1 MANMSSAE
9 LYGKLKDLM
18 VNEFGYGDELQSGD
32 AGFESLL
39 DTGTI
44 ADRKG
49 KRIRG
54 EDGRNEAGRIK
65 ELGNRLRSGQSL
77 FIYKKGDLYPTEVF
91 YNKKS
96 GQLEVSPQTTDEMD
110 PKAPEE
116 PSAWDKFKDFCQ
128 LLVNIVTLGR
138 TNFRNEKC
146 LEWDRYND
154 RKEAI
159 KNANDEKRIERRR
172 RNDPKLNQAEDVVNK
187 SVRDTYRSFVSILKN
202 RMGYAAELNQKGNN
216 KGMEDLLRE
225 GNVVDAEGKPLSA
238 KSSKQDDL
246 VNLIGTHLLVD
257 KKPLYVYKPGTDYP
271 YELRMDENGK
281 LKLSDKPINE
291 MDNSAK
297 SKNPVEQKLI
307 DARKALLEILSRP
320 EILEQHR
327 ALSRVKLEKYGKQ
340 VDTEPKQSEKQQNNL
355 AEKNSE
361 MIIQNGPDKEE
372 TMRFLNMDGRYK
384 SETPIVANEDWREGS
399 EAIHKFV
406 EKQYDTAPDAA
417 RNTGKKLMDSG
428 LPSEFECAVG
438 KAKKKLGDQDGKQTE
453 KLLEEFFAS
462 DLTMEEGTE
471 IFSADDPKAA
481 LEQKLSLAA
490 KKKEEKTAPEQKNG
504 PIAGNKAAQ
513 LKAEPEKPLSVEE
526 KLANHLKEID
536 ELKSRLSVLEQ
547 EAAGMLGTM
556 KQKVDPAIA
565 KGIENDAAIAK
576 TLQEDENKEF
586 LKEQQIKGDEELAKK
601 LHTELNGTKPP
612 ENTANDEAIAKAM
625 QEEENKLAAEQKT
638 EQPTGKTNEVDALL
652 GKLKEANGNKELS
665 DTVKGNMHRL
675 YDDAQKGKEALQEAI
690 DDPKLEKFAGGNT
703 VNAIAAFQ
711 NIKNSINDGY
721 VNDAMIKAMDN
732 ENFASMWQ
740 ETTKVSPDVVY
751 ASDYLHSKE
760 FYKNNVLAEKGA
772 NALSDSVNRGV
783 NKVFDNEQKYG
794 REAKD
799 VFWGP
804 KVEAEKMYEQGQKNA
819 QPKNKGK
826 EIKIGDP
833 SKAKNGMNYAKKVN
847 HHPLEP
853 NPQHIAKVQQQG
865 MGMGGMK

>member
-1 MANMSSAE
+1 
-9 LYGKLKDLM
+9 
-18 VNEFGYGDELQSGD
+18 
-32 AGFESLL
+32 
-39 DTGTI
+39 
-44 ADRKG
+44 
-49 KRIRG
+49 
-54 EDGRNEAGRIK
+54 
-65 ELGNRLRSGQSL
+65 
-77 FIYKKGDLYPTEVF
+77 
-91 YNKKS
+91 
-96 GQLEVSPQTTDEMD
+96 
-110 PKAPEE
+110 
-116 PSAWDKFKDFCQ
+116 
-128 LLVNIVTLGR
+128 
-138 TNFRNEKC
+138 
-146 LEWDRYND
+146 
-154 RKEAI
+154 
-159 KNANDEKRIERRR
+159 
-172 RNDPKLNQAEDVVNK
+172 
-187 SVRDTYRSFVSILKN
+187 
-202 RMGYAAELNQKGNN
+202 
-216 KGMEDLLRE
+216 
-225 GNVVDAEGKPLSA
+225 
-238 KSSKQDDL
+238 
-246 VNLIGTHLLVD
+246 
-257 KKPLYVYKPGTDYP
+257 
-271 YELRMDENGK
+271 
-281 LKLSDKPINE
+281 
-291 MDNSAK
+291 
-297 SKNPVEQKLI
+297 
-307 DARKALLEILSRP
+307 
-320 EILEQHR
+320 
-327 ALSRVKLEKYGKQ
+327 
-340 VDTEPKQSEKQQNNL
+340 
-355 AEKNSE
+355 
-361 MIIQNGPDKEE
+361 
-372 TMRFLNMDGRYK
+372 
-384 SETPIVANEDWREGS
+384 
-399 EAIHKFV
+399 
-406 EKQYDTAPDAA
+406 
-417 RNTGKKLMDSG
+417 MDSG
-428 LPSEFECAVG
+428 LPDEFECAVG

-490 KKKEEKTAPEQKNG
+490 KKKEGTAASEQKNS

-513 LKAEPEKPLSVEE
+513 LKAGPEKPLSVEE

-576 TLQEDENKEF
+576 TLQENENKEF
-586 LKEQQIKGDEELAKK
+586 SKEQQIKNDEELAKK

-612 ENTANDEAIAKAM
+612 KNTENDKAIAEAMQKEENKGLPKEQQIKGDKEMAEKLHTKLNGTKPPENTANDEAIAKTM

-675 YDDAQKGKEALQEAI
+675 YDDAQKGKEALQQAI

-799 VFWGP
+799 IFWGP

-833 SKAKNGMNYAKKVN
+833 SKAKNGMNYAKKVS

-853 NPQHIAKVQQQG
+853 NPQQKAKEQPQSKPQG
-865 MGMGGMK
+865 MGMGVK